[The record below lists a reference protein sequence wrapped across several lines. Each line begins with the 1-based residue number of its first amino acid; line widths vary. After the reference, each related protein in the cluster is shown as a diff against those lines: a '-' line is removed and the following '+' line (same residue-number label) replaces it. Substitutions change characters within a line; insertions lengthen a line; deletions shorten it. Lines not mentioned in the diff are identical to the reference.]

1 MRRTTF
7 CTLAIILIL
16 LTCSCSSRAGDKKA
30 NETKEAKEMKA
41 ENRIRKP
48 AVSGMFYPGSP
59 KELSSQV
66 DKYLRNA
73 EGEKR
78 PEVPRILIVPHA
90 GYPYSAQVAAY
101 GYVQLEGS
109 RIDTVFLL
117 GPSHRAYFSGVA
129 ADDSD
134 AWETPLG
141 NVTLDRETLA
151 LLIKKDPDIALIP
164 EAHAAEHSLE
174 VQVPFLQKVLP
185 KASIIPLSMLDPDPK
200 TCGKLASAIAPL
212 LIDNPRAILIAS
224 SDLSHYYPYDQAEK
238 KDHLFLSAVK
248 KMSVKDFPGKI
259 QKKEFE
265 ACGSAP
271 VLTALMTA
279 EKLGANEVRVLK
291 YANSGDVTGD
301 KSRVVGYA
309 AVAFYGREEAI
320 VPEAKKEKA
329 SPSAHHVVPEG
340 VELLSKE
347 EQAFLLKVARETLEA
362 HVRGNKIPLFSPPTP
377 RLSKKMGVFVTLTEK
392 EELRGCIGYIQGIA
406 PLYEAVSQMAVQAAS
421 HDPRFNP
428 VRPEELKDIHIEISV
443 LSELKEIKD
452 VNLIKVGTHGIIIK
466 RGFSQGL
473 LLPQV
478 ATEYGWNRD
487 EFLKHTCLKA
497 GLPPETWKEP
507 GTTILI
513 FSALVFGE

>member
-30 NETKEAKEMKA
+30 DETKEAKKMKA
-41 ENRIRKP
+41 ENKIRKP

-59 KELSSQV
+59 GELSSMLE
-66 DKYLRNA
+66 KYLKNA
-73 EGEKR
+73 AGEKR
-78 PEVPRILIVPHA
+78 PEVPQILIVPHA
-90 GYPYSAQVAAY
+90 GYIFSAQVAAY
-101 GYVQLEGS
+101 SYVQLEGS

-117 GPSHRAYFSGVA
+117 GPSHHAYFSGVA

-141 NVTLDRETLA
+141 NVPLDRETLA
-151 LLIKKDPDIALIP
+151 LLMRKDPDIALIP

-185 KASIIPLSMLDPDPK
+185 KASIIPLSMIEPDPK
-200 TCGKLASAIAPL
+200 TCERLASAIAPL
-212 LIDNPRAILIAS
+212 LRENPRAVLIAS

-238 KDHLFLSAVK
+238 KDHLFLDAVQ
-248 KMSVKDFPGKI
+248 KMAVKDFPGKI

-279 EKLGANEVRVLK
+279 EKLGANEVKVLK

-309 AVAFYGREEAI
+309 SVAFYSRGEAT
-320 VPEAKKEKA
+320 VSEAKA
-329 SPSAHHVVPEG
+329 SPSAHNVVPEG

-362 HVRGNKIPLFSPPTP
+362 HVRGNKIPVFYPPTP
-377 RLSKKMGVFVTLTEK
+377 RLSKKMGVFVTLTK
-392 EELRGCIGYIQGIA
+392 KGELRGCIGYIQGIA

-428 VRPEELKDIHIEISV
+428 VRPEELKDIHIEISA

-452 VNLIKVGTHGIIIK
+452 VNLIKVGTHGIII
-466 RGFSQGL
+466 RNGFSQGL

-478 ATEYGWNRD
+478 ATEYGWSRE
-487 EFLKHTCLKA
+487 EFLKHTCQKA
-497 GLPPETWKEP
+497 GLPPETWKDP

-513 FSALVFGE
+513 FSALVFEE

>member
-16 LTCSCSSRAGDKKA
+16 LTCSCSSRAGDRKA
-30 NETKEAKEMKA
+30 NETKEAKKMKA
-41 ENRIRKP
+41 ENKVRKP
-48 AVSGMFYPGSP
+48 AVNGMFYPGSP

-78 PEVPRILIVPHA
+78 SEVPRILIVPHA

-101 GYVQLEGS
+101 SFIQLKGS
-109 RIDTVFLL
+109 AISTVFLL

-141 NVTLDRETLA
+141 NVSLDREKLA
-151 LLIKKDPDIALIP
+151 LLMKKDPDIAIIP

-185 KASIIPLSMLDPDPK
+185 GASIIPLEMLDPDPK
-200 TCGKLASAIAPL
+200 TCGNLASAIAPIL
-212 LIDNPRAILIAS
+212 KENPRAVLIAS
-224 SDLSHYYPYDQAEK
+224 SDLSHYYPYDQAVR
-238 KDHLFLSAVK
+238 KDNLFLSAVE
-248 KMSVKDFPGKI
+248 KMAVKDFPGKI
-259 QKKEFE
+259 QNKEFE

-309 AVAFYGREEAI
+309 AVAFYGREEAK
-320 VPEAKKEKA
+320 VPGAEKEEA
-329 SPSAHHVVPEG
+329 SPAHHVVPEG

-362 HVRGNKIPLFSPPTP
+362 HVRGNKIPAFSPQTP
-377 RLSKKMGVFVTLTEK
+377 RLSKKMGVFVTLTK
-392 EELRGCIGYIQGIA
+392 NGDLRGCIGYIQGIA
-406 PLYEAVSQMAVQAAS
+406 PLFEAVSQMAVQAAS
-421 HDPRFNP
+421 HDPRFSP
-428 VRPEELKDIHIEISV
+428 VRPEELKDIHIEISA

-478 ATEYGWNRD
+478 ATEYGWGRD

-507 GTTILI
+507 GTQIVI